1 MIDGEDTRH
10 VDGVAGV
17 SAALPEGV
25 FHLLTADDDI
35 ASTYRGYVAVCG
47 EVVVASGLPPS
58 CCLEVGP
65 GPDPRYCSG
74 CVREAVRWNA
84 EAGDRAGAV
93 DQMAT
98 R

>member
-1 MIDGEDTRH
+1 VIDGEDTRH

-47 EVVVASGLPPS
+47 EVVVVSGLPPS
-58 CCLEVGP
+58 CCPEAGP
-65 GPDPRYCSG
+65 GSRYCPK

-98 R
+98 Q